1 MTRFINWLLRRPRT
15 LAEIPGAARWLIL
28 NIIATTSDMGAL
40 R

>member
-1 MTRFINWLLRRPRT
+1 MTRFINWFFRRPRT